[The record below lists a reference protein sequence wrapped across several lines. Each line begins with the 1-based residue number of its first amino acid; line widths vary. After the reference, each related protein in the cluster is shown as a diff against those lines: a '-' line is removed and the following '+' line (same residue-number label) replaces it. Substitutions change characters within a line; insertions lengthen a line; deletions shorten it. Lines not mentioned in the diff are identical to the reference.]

1 MLQKKMGE
9 EERKK
14 CLVKFSKTFDK
25 LTPGAATCNNLN
37 KGISLPDIENTIK
50 RAKINKVDLFKN

>member
-1 MLQKKMGE
+1 MGE